1 MASHGQ
7 PPDRALAPSRS
18 VRLAPGVANSSSA
31 WLAPGAVRPA
41 PLSLAP
47 EPPNPVPVVYLAT
60 SLSYFVV
67 RRMSNRA
74 HSNTRP
80 CPCISSSLFSYAW
93 HVVRTSTTSVYP
105 SARPSTPHLTPC
117 TFAHV
122 ACAVRTR
129 RHMSFTRLLARRV
142 NCPHVVLRVISCA
155 RRAHLF
161 ACHAFCRASLIH
173 FT

>member
-7 PPDRALAPSRS
+7 PPGRALAPSRG
-18 VRLAPGVANSSSA
+18 VRLAPGVANSSSV

-41 PLSLAP
+41 PSLLRLSRLTRSRSST
-47 EPPNPVPVVYLAT
+47 LAT

-74 HSNTRP
+74 HSSTRP

-122 ACAVRTR
+122 ACAVRTCR
-129 RHMSFTRLLARRV
+129 RMSFARRLARRV
-142 NCPHVVLRVISCA
+142 NCPRVVLRVISCA